1 MRVIRIF
8 RPFAILVLLLFTL
21 TSAAQNNINGIIEF
35 NKQVHDFGDITLSSG
50 KHKYSFT
57 FRNVSKIPI
66 VIQTVISSCGCTTPV
81 WTRNPVK
88 PGESGNIEVTF
99 LNDQGPYPF
108 DKALTVYVSGV
119 NRPIILRIKGVV
131 HEKAK
136 SLSQLFPYKIGE
148 LSFRGSF
155 ADIGQIAQGDTKRE
169 SITVANT
176 GGRPLRIGVTN
187 LPGGLRMS
195 ANPAILG
202 PGKKGE
208 INIELDTKADKRWG
222 SVNLSGELV
231 LDGKSISSPK
241 FEVRARILDNFSSL
255 TDEETDQAPLPMT
268 DNNVY
273 AYGIVKPGTKIQHT
287 FEIRN
292 LGRKP
297 LTLYKYESN
306 FEGVSVTHP
315 TTIAPGASGKAVV
328 VAITGSETGDKLYQI
343 TFITNSPGRPAFSL
357 LLSGAVIR

>member
-1 MRVIRIF
+1 
-8 RPFAILVLLLFTL
+8 
-21 TSAAQNNINGIIEF
+21 
-35 NKQVHDFGDITLSSG
+35 
-50 KHKYSFT
+50 
-57 FRNVSKIPI
+57 
-66 VIQTVISSCGCTTPV
+66 
-81 WTRNPVK
+81 
-88 PGESGNIEVTF
+88 
-99 LNDQGPYPF
+99 
-108 DKALTVYVSGV
+108 
-119 NRPIILRIKGVV
+119 
-131 HEKAK
+131 
-136 SLSQLFPYKIGE
+136 
-148 LSFRGSF
+148 
-155 ADIGQIAQGDTKRE
+155 
-169 SITVANT
+169 
-176 GGRPLRIGVTN
+176 
-187 LPGGLRMS
+187 MS

-315 TTIAPGASGKAVV
+315 STIAPGASGKAVV